1 MLDYDAII
9 LSGASGAVGSFLVR
23 ELTEHW
29 PQKLIC
35 ILREPA
41 SMDRLRKA
49 VGDDM
54 AARVI
59 PVYADLT
66 KDEDAAAAQAVVG
79 AHRRCLAIHCAG
91 DVSWTKS
98 QRLVGPINIDGTR
111 RFAQLAVEAS
121 RERPAIIFLSTA
133 FCSDDAEPRNA
144 YEATKLQAEHMLL
157 DDFSAR
163 AYLATIRCSLVVG
176 SQSDG
181 WIARFNGLYPMMS
194 LIAMAEVP
202 CLIAERTYTVDTVPI
217 DIVWREIE
225 LAARQL
231 SDANP
236 VLKLIVASG
245 SNAIRLAKFAEIT
258 SARVND
264 TRAAEGLG
272 ALPQISIISER
283 QFRFLMKASK
293 SWDME
298 QQFSK
303 VEQISDIMAGYIA
316 HGGSGRDIEPRLL
329 GNAMP
334 MPESYM
340 PSVVDYWIGR
350 NRPRVLVD
358 RVPEWLGEEQPA

>member
-35 ILREPA
+35 ILREPS

-66 KDEDAAAAQAVVG
+66 KDEDAAAAQAAVG
-79 AHRRCLAIHCAG
+79 AHHRCLAIHCAG

-121 RERPAIIFLSTA
+121 RNRPAIIFLSTA

-144 YEATKLQAEHMLL
+144 YEATKLQAERMLL

-231 SDANP
+231 SDADP
-236 VLKLIVASG
+236 VLRLIVASG
-245 SNAIRLAKFAEIT
+245 NNAIRLAKFAEIT

-264 TRAAEGLG
+264 TRAAAGLG

-334 MPESYM
+334 IPESYM

-350 NRPRVLVD
+350 NRSRALVD

>member
-35 ILREPA
+35 VLREPA

-79 AHRRCLAIHCAG
+79 MHHRCLAIHCAG

-121 RERPAIIFLSTA
+121 RNRPAIIFLSTA

-144 YEATKLQAEHMLL
+144 YEATKLQAERMLL

-225 LAARQL
+225 LAARRL

-236 VLKLIVASG
+236 VLRLIVASG
-245 SNAIRLAKFAEIT
+245 NNAIRLAKFAEIT

-334 MPESYM
+334 IPESYM

-350 NRPRVLVD
+350 NRSRVLVD